1 MLLLLLL
8 VVMVQLQHTAA
19 ECDYFSSTIQ
29 AQI

>member
-1 MLLLLLL
+1 